1 MPSLD
6 LAMPLALFIV
16 VMVALL
22 LNKRVEGKLMATV
35 EKKEFR
41 TRDIILLVGLMSI
54 IISVLAYTAL
64 LNPGAIVENI
74 LLVMFLTSYSTLLFT
89 FSYVFSNVSQTRVSS
104 LSVGFGI
111 VSAVTGIICLFP
123 TLQDNFSVVRIAAFF
138 GLAIFCF
145 GVAFYEQGKN
155 VIAKTRWYMAI
166 QPPAM
171 FLLFFIFFNFINNS
185 GTASI
190 WAPFLMDV
198 FGFTFAILIILYLSS
213 LFTWKT
219 VGLFAI
225 LLTTMDIILVIG
237 TSAMLTA
244 ANTFTGLGLPVL
256 VYLPQIPLEATAQG
270 IAFRGLGLGDF
281 FFAGVLAVQ
290 TFNKFGKKTAFI
302 SIVAMA
308 VAFGIW
314 EAFLRDIIIWLT
326 PILGRD
332 IGGFPGTLMIISGW
346 APIVAWKLLT
356 ARKKSETPI
365 VLEPPQTPKNQ
376 TLPIK

>member
-123 TLQDNFSVVRIAAFF
+123 TLQDNFYR
-138 GLAIFCF
+138 C
-145 GVAFYEQGKN
+145 
-155 VIAKTRWYMAI
+155 
-166 QPPAM
+166 
-171 FLLFFIFFNFINNS
+171 
-185 GTASI
+185 
-190 WAPFLMDV
+190 
-198 FGFTFAILIILYLSS
+198 
-213 LFTWKT
+213 
-219 VGLFAI
+219 
-225 LLTTMDIILVIG
+225 
-237 TSAMLTA
+237 
-244 ANTFTGLGLPVL
+244 
-256 VYLPQIPLEATAQG
+256 
-270 IAFRGLGLGDF
+270 
-281 FFAGVLAVQ
+281 
-290 TFNKFGKKTAFI
+290 
-302 SIVAMA
+302 
-308 VAFGIW
+308 
-314 EAFLRDIIIWLT
+314 
-326 PILGRD
+326 
-332 IGGFPGTLMIISGW
+332 
-346 APIVAWKLLT
+346 
-356 ARKKSETPI
+356 
-365 VLEPPQTPKNQ
+365 
-376 TLPIK
+376 

>member
-41 TRDIILLVGLMSI
+41 SRDIILLVGLMSI
-54 IISVLAYTAL
+54 IISVLAYTSL

-89 FSYVFSNVSQTRVSS
+89 FSYVFSNVSQTRVSL
-104 LSVGFGI
+104 LSVGFGL

-123 TLQDNFSVVRIAAFF
+123 TLQDSFTVVRIAAFF

-155 VIAKTRWYMAI
+155 VIAKTRWYLAV

-171 FLLFFIFFNFINNS
+171 FLFLFIFFNFINNS

-198 FGFTFAILIILYLSS
+198 FGFTFAILNHSIFVIPVHLEDCGAFCSS
-213 LFTWKT
+213 LNHHGYYSGYWDISDAHSCKYVYWTWASSAC
-219 VGLFAI
+219 VFA
-225 LLTTMDIILVIG
+225 TN
-237 TSAMLTA
+237 S
-244 ANTFTGLGLPVL
+244 
-256 VYLPQIPLEATAQG
+256 
-270 IAFRGLGLGDF
+270 
-281 FFAGVLAVQ
+281 
-290 TFNKFGKKTAFI
+290 
-302 SIVAMA
+302 S
-308 VAFGIW
+308 
-314 EAFLRDIIIWLT
+314 
-326 PILGRD
+326 
-332 IGGFPGTLMIISGW
+332 
-346 APIVAWKLLT
+346 
-356 ARKKSETPI
+356 
-365 VLEPPQTPKNQ
+365 
-376 TLPIK
+376 